1 MIYDLIKKYG
11 SSEDTMKVLSEILE
25 DHLSKEEYEELSK
38 DIYESTQGKHF
49 DEEFAKKQI
58 SKMYYEEN
66 GIRHYAPYWED
77 TSTIYGASKRKL
89 EAPYNKWDW
98 DVAMNM
104 IKSDYYPLLKKW
116 FPNEEDYLDK
126 IIDLTINWLNDE
138 DNPFGE
144 SKIWC
149 YFR

>member
-11 SSEDTMKVLSEILE
+11 SSEDTMKVLSEMLE

-66 GIRHYAPYWED
+66 GVRHYAPYWED

-89 EAPYNKWDW
+89 ECPYNKWDW